1 MPQNTAPI
9 FPLTPRVTWG
19 TVSSANTATDG
30 TGTVTTVFTA
40 QVSGSRVDYLNCSA
54 TGSTV
59 ASVLRVFINNGGA
72 NSTAANNALFTEQP
86 LPVTTANNA
95 AQIGPQ
101 ITIPINLSLP
111 SGSRVNVALGTA
123 VASGWHVTAVGGDY

>member
-86 LPVTTANNA
+86 LLNCCKCTLYSTYLV
-95 AQIGPQ
+95 
-101 ITIPINLSLP
+101 L
-111 SGSRVNVALGTA
+111 
-123 VASGWHVTAVGGDY
+123 